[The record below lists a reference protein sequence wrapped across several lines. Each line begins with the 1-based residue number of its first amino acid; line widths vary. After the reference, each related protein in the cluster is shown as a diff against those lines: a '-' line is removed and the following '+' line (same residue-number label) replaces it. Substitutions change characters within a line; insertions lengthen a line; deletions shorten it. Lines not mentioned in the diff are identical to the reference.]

1 MKREKLEEI
10 ELEQNFPAENMTA
23 NERDFY
29 IDLLSNCKDIKA
41 PVNIK
46 SLNSKIV
53 ELHLNKKAKE
63 VYFNGSVHYDLIDSY
78 ENRCINGMIF
88 KHKGNFYVDMQVTRL
103 VQICDR
109 KIYSTTDEFIVKDGT
124 IVSCIGYYNYE
135 MPKKYSEEI
144 NIKIGGK
151 K

>member
-1 MKREKLEEI
+1 MKKEKLEEI
-10 ELEQNFPAENMTA
+10 KLEQDFPAENMTA
-23 NERDFY
+23 NERGFY
-29 IDLLSNCKDIKA
+29 IDLLSNCKDIKSPA
-41 PVNIK
+41 NVK
-46 SLNSKIV
+46 ALNSKIV
-53 ELHLNKKAKE
+53 ELHLNKKGAE
-63 VYFNGSVHYDLIDSY
+63 VYFNGSVHYELSNSS

-103 VQICDR
+103 VSMCDR
-109 KIYSTTDEFIVKDGT
+109 KTYSTTDEFIVKDGA

-135 MPKKYSEEI
+135 MPKKYLENV